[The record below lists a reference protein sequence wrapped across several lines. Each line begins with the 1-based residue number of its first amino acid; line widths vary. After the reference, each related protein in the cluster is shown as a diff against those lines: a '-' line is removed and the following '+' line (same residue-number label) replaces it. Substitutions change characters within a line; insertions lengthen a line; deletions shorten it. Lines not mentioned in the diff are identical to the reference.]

1 MEHRVIREFTREY
14 LITNFPRA
22 RTAPFSFPFAP
33 REENRR
39 CFEDGCIIFS
49 PGFTTNSLLNRDDYA
64 CCSIVKRQK
73 LVGIVYCEP
82 RATEKIDEFSL
93 FIYPIL
99 MESDAVEGRRI
110 HPSVD
115 IDRDTQRFMPING
128 WLIFQDREDREI
140 HIYFRFNLSR
150 FEI

>member
-93 FIYPIL
+93 FIYPTDSYG
-99 MESDAVEGRRI
+99 ERRGGGEAYI
-110 HPSVD
+110 SERRYRP
-115 IDRDTQRFMPING
+115 RYAT
-128 WLIFQDREDREI
+128 
-140 HIYFRFNLSR
+140 IYAY
-150 FEI
+150 